1 MENNPIYCYR
11 VVEADL
17 AASAKVSASGQISET
32 GLPMASAM
40 IAIGRGMRRPFMA
53 EYNDC
58 LLIFSRSASWGTVSP
73 VLIMMY
79 AIIISALMTVV
90 NYIYVTIVNK

>member
-1 MENNPIYCYR
+1 
-11 VVEADL
+11 
-17 AASAKVSASGQISET
+17 
-32 GLPMASAM
+32 
-40 IAIGRGMRRPFMA
+40 
-53 EYNDC
+53 